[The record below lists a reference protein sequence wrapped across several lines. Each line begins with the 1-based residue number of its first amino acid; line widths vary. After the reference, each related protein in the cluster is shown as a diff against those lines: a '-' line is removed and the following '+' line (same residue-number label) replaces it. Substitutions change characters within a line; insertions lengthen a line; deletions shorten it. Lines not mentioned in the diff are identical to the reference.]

1 MTPSQSAHRR
11 DRRRR
16 NGYCMALASGS
27 GVADLWTPRSP
38 LLPSLETRYLRN
50 EPNRAWPWPFQLIS
64 LHKRNFNLSLGHGN
78 SSRRVR
84 WILRWVAK
92 KRPLIVLV
100 EQFRIIRFPLF
111 SPSCLAR
118 LCRTQSP
125 KPAGRFSLRSCD
137 CAARRVQPP
146 RNAGM
151 STNVIG

>member
-118 LCRTQSP
+118 LKAQSQQADFP
-125 KPAGRFSLRSCD
+125 FG
-137 CAARRVQPP
+137 VVTP
-146 RNAGM
+146 RGGCSRLGM
-151 STNVIG
+151 RECLQMS